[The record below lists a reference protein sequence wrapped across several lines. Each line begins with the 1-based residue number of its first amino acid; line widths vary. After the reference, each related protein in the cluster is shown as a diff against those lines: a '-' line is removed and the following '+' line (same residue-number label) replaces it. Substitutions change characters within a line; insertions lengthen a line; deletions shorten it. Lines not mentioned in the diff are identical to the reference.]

1 MHPLQR
7 LLALVES
14 IVQNIKCQKLRVFLF
29 FGESCLR
36 KIFDKFHVYLNASAA
51 VALYFYICICN
62 CILYLYFCISK
73 NWLVWMHLLQWFFIS
88 GSGLKFVEF
97 AINTHSGD
105 IINKI
110 VKFWK
115 KLSLLSK
122 KATLKCQCE
131 HHFVKIW
138 AKKFWML
145 HSANWGQRRRNLYK
159 RTCKSLFPF
168 PAKIPSKEKKGKL
181 IFNTS
186 SKVRLSLQIWWN
198 CLELHTLLK
207 KRKSF
212 LKCLY
217 PTLQSAPVTTRQGK
231 TAPNWAGVGRRINL
245 LLLNFSSQEHT
256 MKNLIKKKSLQ
267 YLKSSHGFKN

>member
-1 MHPLQR
+1 MSHTI
-7 LLALVES
+7 LLLLRYQLSSFWNFKYPFLIPFHLVS
-14 IVQNIKCQKLRVFLF
+14 YHFQ
-29 FGESCLR
+29 CLW
-36 KIFDKFHVYLNASAA
+36 KQVGLNASPEW
-51 VALYFYICICN
+51 LSGSGGK
-62 CILYLYFCISK
+62 FCSEYKMSQIFSFLGNLACVK
-73 NWLVWMHLLQWFFIS
+73 KLTNSTSIWMHLLQWLCIS
-88 GSGLKFVEF
+88 GCGGKLVEF

-212 LKCLY
+212 SKGLY
-217 PTLQSAPVTTRQGK
+217 PTLQNLEFRVL
-231 TAPNWAGVGRRINL
+231 NYDFRI
-245 LLLNFSSQEHT
+245 
-256 MKNLIKKKSLQ
+256 
-267 YLKSSHGFKN
+267 